1 MTLHVERHGSGPH
14 LVLLHGW
21 ALHSGVWGAARERLA
36 ERFTVTSIDLP
47 GHGHSRHL
55 TFQSQDDVARQI
67 APHIPEAAT
76 VLGWSLGGQVAM
88 LLATSQPA
96 RVRRLVLLSS
106 TPRFISGDDWSHGMR
121 TSTLNDFAQRLASDY
136 RSTLLNFLSLQVLGS
151 QDARSHIALLRK
163 DLFAHGEPASE
174 TLTDGLQALAH
185 TDLRSVARDIT
196 QATLIMAG
204 NRDALT
210 PIGASTWLA
219 ENMRKTQMVRVADGA
234 HALFLSHL
242 DLFVD
247 SVTAFAGSA
256 T

>member
-21 ALHSGVWGAARERLA
+21 ALHSGVWGTARDRLA

-88 LLATSQPA
+88 LLAISQPK

-106 TPRFISGDDWSHGMR
+106 TPRFINGDDWLHGMR
-121 TSTLNDFAQRLASDY
+121 ATTLGDFAQRLANDY
-136 RSTLLNFLSLQVLGS
+136 RSTLLNFLALQVLGS
-151 QDARSHIALLRK
+151 RDARSHIAMLRE
-163 DLFAHGEPASE
+163 DLFARGEPASA
-174 TLTDGLQALAH
+174 TLSDGLHALAH
-185 TDLRSVARDIT
+185 SDLRSMVRDVT
-196 QATLIMAG
+196 QPTLIMAG
-204 NRDALT
+204 DRDALT
-210 PIGASTWLA
+210 PISASTWLA
-219 ENMRKTQMVRVADGA
+219 ENMRKTQLVRVADGA
-234 HALFLSHL
+234 HALFLSHP